1 MYRNA
6 EEAYA
11 ALDYTGTGHITK
23 EAFMKNQIVSMRI
36 PYTAEQMQLYFIEYN
51 LFGKNSPGLDF
62 DMFKKNI
69 FPHLYLVGDPADDE
83 GDRNAERDRNEI
95 KKHGAGYDQIIEQ
108 RVQKLEAKL
117 KDRFSNQFESV
128 RKAFLAL
135 DSDFD
140 GFITV
145 EDILLYF
152 GTDTDLNYY
161 ELTKL
166 MRDKDSKKE
175 GRISYPDFSKWL
187 GNTIH
192 LPQGFYFRH
201 DSVINPPF
209 EQ

>member
-1 MYRNA
+1 
-6 EEAYA
+6 
-11 ALDYTGTGHITK
+11 
-23 EAFMKNQIVSMRI
+23 MR
-36 PYTAEQMQLYFIEYN
+36 LYFIEYN
-51 LFGKNSPGLDF
+51 LFAKGSPGLDF
-62 DMFKKNI
+62 DTFKKNI
-69 FPHLYLVGDPADDE
+69 FPHLYLVGDPADDL
-83 GDRNAERDRNEI
+83 GDKVAEKDRNEM
-95 KKHGAGYDQIIEQ
+95 KKHGKGYDQIIEQ
-108 RVQKLEAKL
+108 RVAKLEAKL

-166 MRDKDSKKE
+166 MTDKDSKKE
-175 GRISYPDFSKWL
+175 GRINYPDFSKWL

-192 LPQGFYFRH
+192 MP
-201 DSVINPPF
+201 
-209 EQ
+209 